1 MIFLREVTSLKIAQ
15 PQGHYS
21 PIRRPP
27 SMEQSELESPF
38 RPAPAGYL
46 SSQKFH
52 RPRPLLPEAC

>member
-1 MIFLREVTSLKIAQ
+1 MILRARTSPKMAQ

-38 RPAPAGYL
+38 RPAPAGYF